1 MKLQKILLIFKIFI
15 FLIIIDNFYNYI
27 CIFSGKR
34 IRDVEAEER
43 MEELY
48 DRMRDIEK
56 QNMNLKEKVRF
67 YKN

>member
-1 MKLQKILLIFKIFI
+1 MH
-15 FLIIIDNFYNYI
+15 
-27 CIFSGKR
+27 FSGKR